1 MTAERTRR
9 EFTDE
14 FKREAVVLLRDSGRP
29 LTQVASELGQGGRAA
44 APAVQVGTAAGGRA
58 AATALRPGD
67 ALQHQAA
74 NGTAGPQGARG
85 RGLRRGRRALGRARG
100 GRPGG
105 AAGHGGHGRGP
116 RTPGRPG
123 PPAHE
128 HFVDSACVDAAL
140 PAGSRRDHG
149 ASLEGPVRAVA
160 GRRTGAEQAC
170 GQRHFSIDW
179 ERGQVTCPQGK
190 ASVTWRAGLDE
201 VGAPRICAVFSR
213 TDRGACTTRAPCTPA
228 EARRSVR
235 FHPRPEHEALNAA
248 RTRMHDPAW
257 KKRCRVR
264 AGIRGTLSQ
273 GARAFGLRRSRCIG
287 LAKTGLR
294 QACTAAAMNVSRI
307 VNWPEQKPRA
317 KTRMTRFTAL
327 AQAA

>member
-1 MTAERTRR
+1 
-9 EFTDE
+9 
-14 FKREAVVLLRDSGRP
+14 
-29 LTQVASELGQGGRAA
+29 
-44 APAVQVGTAAGGRA
+44 
-58 AATALRPGD
+58 
-67 ALQHQAA
+67 
-74 NGTAGPQGARG
+74 
-85 RGLRRGRRALGRARG
+85 
-100 GRPGG
+100 
-105 AAGHGGHGRGP
+105 
-116 RTPGRPG
+116 
-123 PPAHE
+123 
-128 HFVDSACVDAAL
+128 VDSACVDAAL